1 MNQKRRTMKRLY
13 ARPAADVSGARD
25 AQAALISKPTARR
38 LAAVF
43 KSLSDPTRLRI
54 ISLAAEQ
61 EFCVTDLAAALKMEQ
76 STISHQLRD
85 MRQAGWVRYRRE
97 GRHVFYSLDDEH
109 VRDLFRQALAHI
121 GQA

>member
-1 MNQKRRTMKRLY
+1 MKSVRTRPVVG
-13 ARPAADVSGARD
+13 ASGEHAAPAAV
-25 AQAALISKPTARR
+25 ISAPTARK

-54 ISLAAEQ
+54 ISLVAER
-61 EFCVTDLAAALKMEQ
+61 EFCVTDLADALKMEQ

-85 MRQAGWVRYRRE
+85 MRQAGWVRYRRD

-109 VRDLFRQALAHI
+109 VRDLYRQALAHI
-121 GQA
+121 GQG

>member
-1 MNQKRRTMKRLY
+1 MKRLR
-13 ARPAADVSGARD
+13 ARPGADAPSEHD
-25 AQAALISKPTARR
+25 AQAALISPPTARR
-38 LAAVF
+38 LAGVF

-54 ISLAAEQ
+54 ISLVAER
-61 EFCVTDLAAALKMEQ
+61 EFCVTDLVAALKMEQ

-109 VRDLFRQALAHI
+109 VRDLYRQALAHI
-121 GQA
+121 GQG

>member
-1 MNQKRRTMKRLY
+1 MKHVRVDPVADAAAVQAGLIAPAV
-13 ARPAADVSGARD
+13 AR
-25 AQAALISKPTARR
+25 K

-54 ISLAAEQ
+54 ISLMTEG
-61 EFCVTDLAAALKMEQ
+61 ELCVTDLAAALKMEQ

-85 MRQAGWVRYRRE
+85 MRQVGWVRYRRE
-97 GRHVFYSLDDEH
+97 GRRVFYALDDEH
-109 VRDLFRQALAHI
+109 VRDLYDHALAHI